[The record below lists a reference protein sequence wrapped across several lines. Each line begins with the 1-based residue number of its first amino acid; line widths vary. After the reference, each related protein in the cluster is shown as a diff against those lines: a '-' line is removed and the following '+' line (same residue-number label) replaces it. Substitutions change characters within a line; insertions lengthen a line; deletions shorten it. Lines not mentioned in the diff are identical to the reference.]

1 MVAWLRDLEELR
13 AVLGGAGLMGLVSDL
28 VGDNSEANTQL
39 FRLAGNLA
47 FDNGKI
53 SSLITLCT
61 LPRLTV
67 PD

>member
-1 MVAWLRDLEELR
+1 M
-13 AVLGGAGLMGLVSDL
+13 LGGAGLMGLVSDL